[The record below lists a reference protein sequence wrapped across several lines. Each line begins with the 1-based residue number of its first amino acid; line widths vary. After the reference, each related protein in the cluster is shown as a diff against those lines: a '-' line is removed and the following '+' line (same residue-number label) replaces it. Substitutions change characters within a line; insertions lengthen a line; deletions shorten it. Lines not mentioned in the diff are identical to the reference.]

1 MVSLREIAQN
11 ILNQLEG
18 GRSTHNSH
26 YSLEQIKFTILYYRA
41 LYINRDMRQDRR
53 TLEFEQTLEH
63 IPVDLVNDV
72 HGFSGI
78 DFIYR
83 TECPIPEPVRLN
95 DRPGFTRIS
104 TVDQKTV
111 FPLQDHFASPY
122 LSHGRFTSRI
132 PRSFYRDQHI
142 WITNEPFIIDLAAH
156 VNGATDGPTTI
167 PLQAIHIRGIFEKP
181 EEVFYYDESNITFY
195 DDNSAFPA
203 PMDFIQRVTQGIVS
217 GEMQVMMQTP
227 LDSKHNTL
235 PDSKV
240 AT

>member
-53 TLEFEQTLEH
+53 TLEFEQTLTD
-63 IPVDLVNDV
+63 IPVDLVSDV
-72 HGFSGI
+72 YGLSGI
-78 DFIYR
+78 EFIYK
-83 TECPIPEPVRLN
+83 TKYSIPEPVRLN

-104 TVDQKTV
+104 TIDQKHV
-111 FPLQDHFASPY
+111 FPLQDHYSSPFLQY
-122 LSHGRFTSRI
+122 GRFTSRVA
-132 PRSFYRDQHI
+132 RSFYRDQHI
-142 WITNEPFIIDLAAH
+142 WITNEPFLIDLSVQA
-156 VNGATDGPTTI
+156 NGGSVDLTTL
-167 PLQAIHIRGIFEKP
+167 PLENIHIRGIFERP
-181 EEVFYYDESNITFY
+181 EEVFYYDNSTIVFY

-203 PMDFIQRVTQGIVS
+203 PMDMIQRITQGIVS

-227 LDSKHNTL
+227 LDTKHNTL
-235 PDSKV
+235 PDDKV